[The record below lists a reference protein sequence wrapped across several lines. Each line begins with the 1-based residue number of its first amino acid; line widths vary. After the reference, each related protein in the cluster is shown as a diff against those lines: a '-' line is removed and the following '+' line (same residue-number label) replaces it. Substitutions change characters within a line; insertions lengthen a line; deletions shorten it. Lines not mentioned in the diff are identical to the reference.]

1 MPDAVPSL
9 EEVESTLLGGATP
22 PDPSSADY
30 APDTTQGPDIEPAI
44 PPTGG
49 GIELAPPELARPAEA
64 QDEKARRITALEAE
78 LETEKKRRID
88 TQANFHRADQTA
100 QWTDAQM
107 QAWEQMRQRE
117 AALAQQ
123 AQHSVPP
130 GYEKPDE
137 LIEDPKNIA
146 DFVNANANWAV
157 GAAMAQFYPYMQ
169 ALNEASVRFEKME
182 QMAVETS
189 FDKAAAKVTKMG
201 YKDFDEQRE
210 AIKVKF
216 MSEGG
221 ERGRELAMDPEM
233 VVNAYLF
240 SRRARGLPMNTGES
254 PSPTALPITPSVR
267 PGGRDASS
275 VLSNLSPYAKEITRR
290 LGVGGMKVTEDDLER
305 VGLLK

>member
-1 MPDAVPSL
+1 M
-9 EEVESTLLGGATP
+9 
-22 PDPSSADY
+22 
-30 APDTTQGPDIEPAI
+30 
-44 PPTGG
+44 
-49 GIELAPPELARPAEA
+49 R
-64 QDEKARRITALEAE
+64 
-78 LETEKKRRID
+78 
-88 TQANFHRADQTA
+88 
-100 QWTDAQM
+100 
-107 QAWEQMRQRE
+107 AWETMRQRE

-123 AQHSVPP
+123 AQQSVPP

-182 QMAVETS
+182 HMAVETS
-189 FDKAAAKVTKMG
+189 FDKAAAKVKKMG
-201 YKDFDEQRE
+201 YKDFDENRE
-210 AIKVKF
+210 AIKAKF

-240 SRRARGLPMNTGES
+240 SRRARGLPMNTGET
-254 PSPTALPITPSVR
+254 PSPDVLPTTPSVR
-267 PGGRDASS
+267 PGRDASA
-275 VLSNLSPYAKEITRR
+275 VLSNLSPYAQEITRR
-290 LGVGGMKVTEDDLER
+290 LGVGGMKVTEEDLER